1 MGLLQHVKEHR
12 RKPLFRSDN
21 AKDIKKFPFQSI
33 GIEKGMIWE
42 RIGKMVLFSL
52 QLFLNFYI

>member
-21 AKDIKKFPFQSI
+21 AKDIKKIPTQP
-33 GIEKGMIWE
+33 GWIELGMMWE
-42 RIGKMVLFSL
+42 
-52 QLFLNFYI
+52 